1 VLFLIVNSYL
11 TSVEERL
18 NNLEALVAK
27 LLPGLDID
35 EALLSSSGNAPA
47 FVQFDPRTP
56 SESSTVSPPTIE
68 RIHDK
73 ISEAVP
79 DEADG
84 FEWQEKA
91 PSIDDLTDG
100 MAALSIEP
108 NGTGYLGKV
117 LVNHRHCQSVQQYSQ
132 VPRQA
137 YSSSA
142 LFSLGLGI

>member
-1 VLFLIVNSYL
+1 MNSYL

-18 NNLEALVAK
+18 NSLEALVAK
-27 LLPGLDID
+27 LLPGLDVD
-35 EALLSSSGNAPA
+35 EALLSFSGNAPTFA
-47 FVQFDPRTP
+47 PFDPQTP
-56 SESSTVSPPTIE
+56 SESSAVFPPTIE
-68 RIHDK
+68 RIDEK

-91 PSIDDLTDG
+91 PSINDLTDG

-117 LVNHRHCQSVQQYSQ
+117 SCK
-132 VPRQA
+132 P
-137 YSSSA
+137 
-142 LFSLGLGI
+142 